1 MENNFTSVASRGWMA
16 GWLVYW
22 RLQAGSLLQ
31 LDAGT
36 SQQFPFSSRG
46 SCRVKREKVRLEW
59 ERIEGKQSTGCS
71 ESHLLMNKP
80 YVMEIL
86 VSVTTYN
93 ASRFCRRDR
102 KYVESRY
109 ENFISDERKSTF
121 VCRR

>member
-31 LDAGT
+31 LDTGT

-59 ERIEGKQSTGCS
+59 KRIEEKQSAGCS

-80 YVMEIL
+80 SVMEIL
-86 VSVTTYN
+86 VSVTTYT

-102 KYVESRY
+102 KYEVSRY
-109 ENFISDERKSTF
+109 ENFISDELKSRS

>member
-36 SQQFPFSSRG
+36 SQQFSFSSRG
-46 SCRVKREKVRLEW
+46 SCRVKREKGSVEW
-59 ERIEGKQSTGCS
+59 KRIEEKQSAGCS

-80 YVMEIL
+80 SLMEIL
-86 VSVTTYN
+86 VSVITYI
-93 ASRFCRRDR
+93 ASRFCQRDR
-102 KYVESRY
+102 KYEVSG
-109 ENFISDERKSTF
+109 NAKFIF
-121 VCRR
+121 

>member
-16 GWLVYW
+16 GWLEYW

-46 SCRVKREKVRLEW
+46 SCSVKREKGKLEW
-59 ERIEGKQSTGCS
+59 KRIEEKQSVGCS
-71 ESHLLMNKP
+71 KSHLLMNKSSL
-80 YVMEIL
+80 MEIL
-86 VSVTTYN
+86 VSVATYT

-102 KYVESRY
+102 KYEVSPY
-109 ENFISDERKSTF
+109 VKLYF
-121 VCRR
+121 